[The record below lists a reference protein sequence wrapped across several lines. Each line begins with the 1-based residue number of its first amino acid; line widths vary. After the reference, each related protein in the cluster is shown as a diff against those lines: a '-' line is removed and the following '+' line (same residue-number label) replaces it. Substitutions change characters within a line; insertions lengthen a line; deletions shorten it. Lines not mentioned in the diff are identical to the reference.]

1 MKQHGTVH
9 IAFGNS
15 AATILAS
22 IKTLSAATDFYKLVK
37 RDKNL
42 CHYAYILPATAE
54 GRIDYSR
61 AINLTARFF
70 RDA

>member
-15 AATILAS
+15 AATTLAS
-22 IKTLSAATDFYKLVK
+22 IKTLSAATDFYRLAKH
-37 RDKNL
+37 DKNL
-42 CHYAYILPATAE
+42 RHYVYILPATAE

-70 RDA
+70 RDE